1 MLSKRPK
8 KSLFERIGGKDDVSI
23 AVDIFYE
30 KVMIDPELRP
40 FFAGV
45 DMARQKKKQIA
56 FLTYAFGG
64 APQCSGKNL
73 RHAHTRLVEQ
83 GMNSLHFDAVLGH
96 LENTL
101 KELNIPDEL
110 IQEVARIAMSTR
122 NDVLNQ

>member
-1 MLSKRPK
+1 MPSR
-8 KSLFERIGGKDDVSI
+8 
-23 AVDIFYE
+23 
-30 KVMIDPELRP
+30 
-40 FFAGV
+40 
-45 DMARQKKKQIA
+45 
-56 FLTYAFGG
+56 G
-64 APQCSGKNL
+64 APHYSGKNL

-83 GMNSLHFDAVLGH
+83 GMNSLHFDAVIGH